1 MEIFL
6 EKQAP
11 SIAIKRNFWYNGLDY
26 IIHGEMSERVM
37 NSAPEIWKKVLSLME
52 GDLTSTTLST
62 WFDDA
67 EALSLEADRLVLYTP
82 TGFKRDIIVSRYV
95 PHIQK
100 ALRELFFRR
109 L

>member
-1 MEIFL
+1 
-6 EKQAP
+6 
-11 SIAIKRNFWYNGLDY
+11 
-26 IIHGEMSERVM
+26 
-37 NSAPEIWKKVLSLME
+37 ME

-100 ALRELFFRR
+100 ALRELFSADFEITVLAEGERAFFPARR
-109 L
+109 TIPLISLS